1 MPISKKKDGWYW
13 GSQGPFDSRNKAEEV
28 AQGAYA
34 SGYWKLLKEGD
45 GGSGEGGSINGTNG
59 TVFTSSH
66 AVIFNETAGGSKK
79 GRHKKRK
86 KKYEDALEDITN
98 KSTPSGVEKLDAF
111 VRGMPKL
118 SKGLP
123 NKTGQFQ
130 GDHAASQG
138 PGDTNVDRIDW
149 KKWDIDKD
157 APTPNSSMSGMN
169 SLLEAATQ
177 ATEPQSEDPSI
188 SMQDIPKAVDWQ
200 NKSTVQKASSGN
212 MANIS
217 PQPNQNTEAGD
228 ISSEPQ
234 KAFIEKKPVIAMNT
248 DVKMND
254 ITNKTKENEK
264 GININSIQN
273 QWGSGLGSERGAY
286 RRGADKDD
294 IPDDEDTNLEPSES
308 DEVVAALE
316 ALVKKTNEYEEA
328 GYNNPLFLALWQD
341 VDE

>member
-1 MPISKKKDGWYW
+1 
-13 GSQGPFDSRNKAEEV
+13 
-28 AQGAYA
+28 
-34 SGYWKLLKEGD
+34 
-45 GGSGEGGSINGTNG
+45 
-59 TVFTSSH
+59 
-66 AVIFNETAGGSKK
+66 
-79 GRHKKRK
+79 
-86 KKYEDALEDITN
+86 
-98 KSTPSGVEKLDAF
+98 
-111 VRGMPKL
+111 
-118 SKGLP
+118 
-123 NKTGQFQ
+123 
-130 GDHAASQG
+130 
-138 PGDTNVDRIDW
+138 
-149 KKWDIDKD
+149 
-157 APTPNSSMSGMN
+157 MSACN
-169 SLLEAATQ
+169 RES
-177 ATEPQSEDPSI
+177 
-188 SMQDIPKAVDWQ
+188 
-200 NKSTVQKASSGN
+200 ASSGN
-212 MANIS
+212 LANIS
-217 PQPNQNTEAGD
+217 PHPNQNTEAGD